1 MSEPA
6 GRPAA
11 DGGGWMKNDD
21 LRCRGCRRVVVAH
34 FDMDLSTFP
43 DALGTLVLDS
53 DTFGVISVRE
63 YSLQLMKRGG
73 FVLLKI
79 AA

>member
-1 MSEPA
+1 MVP
-6 GRPAA
+6 PTV
-11 DGGGWMKNDD
+11 D
-21 LRCRGCRRVVVAH
+21 VAH

-63 YSLQLMKRGG
+63 YLIHL
-73 FVLLKI
+73 VNW
-79 AA
+79 